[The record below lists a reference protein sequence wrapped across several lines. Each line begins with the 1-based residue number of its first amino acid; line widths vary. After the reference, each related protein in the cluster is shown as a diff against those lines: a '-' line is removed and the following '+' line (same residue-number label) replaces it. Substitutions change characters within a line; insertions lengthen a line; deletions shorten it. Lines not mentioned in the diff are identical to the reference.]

1 MATSLASAEEQVL
14 HLSRLVLQR
23 RNGFCPEPFKRFAR
37 LVFDGVVQIGLFLGR
52 EADVLGI
59 DSTGRETDINLL
71 FFGMAHDN
79 ARQEGAQDAKS
90 FGISFAEWAT
100 DCILKEFGSGEL
112 GHPKEAKLSLKIFQS
127 VT

>member
-1 MATSLASAEEQVL
+1 
-14 HLSRLVLQR
+14 
-23 RNGFCPEPFKRFAR
+23 
-37 LVFDGVVQIGLFLGR
+37 
-52 EADVLGI
+52 
-59 DSTGRETDINLL
+59 
-71 FFGMAHDN
+71 MAHDN

-127 VT
+127 VTWRRGFDEGKKKKITKLMHA